1 MMNQMTVKQRM
12 YLIIASICLLFIVM
26 AFFALKIGT
35 ASRDTGIERTDKVM
49 LEDQKAKLQIVS
61 HSIAVAIGHAIEGIT
76 DKDAKIEM
84 IRKMVDD
91 IRFENDKSGYFF
103 VYAGTVN
110 VALPPKKSLQGKD
123 LADLKDKNNVYLV
136 RDLLNKAKEGGG
148 FVQYVWPKPGAGD
161 VPKLSYAEMIPG
173 TDMWIG
179 TGVYIDNIEAYKKQ
193 MSAAIASE
201 TRTNIIYMLAI
212 AGLIFAGII
221 ILCLI
226 ITAGISR
233 SLRTMIDKFQ
243 DIAEG
248 EGDLTKRIT
257 IKSKDEI
264 AELARWFNIFLEK
277 LQGIITIITQNT
289 SLMNSESRSLAEIA
303 GNLSAN
309 AGQTSSRSVNV
320 ATAAEEMSVNL
331 NNVAAAM
338 EESTTNTTM
347 VASAAEEMTAT
358 ITEIAQNAEA
368 AHNISEKAVQQ
379 AETTTERMAELGASA
394 DAISKVTET
403 ITEISEQT
411 NLLALNATIEA
422 ARAGEAGKGFAV
434 VANEIKEL
442 AKQTASATLDI
453 KKQIDD
459 VQRTTMTN
467 VQEIKD
473 ITNIIHSVNEIVSTI
488 STAVAEQS
496 AATQEI
502 AININQAATGLAEV
516 NENVSQVSVVA
527 GTITKDI
534 ALVSSA
540 SDEITGNS
548 TGVNNSSAD
557 LLKMANELKK
567 VVDGFKI

>member
-1 MMNQMTVKQRM
+1 MNKLTVKQRM

-49 LEDQKAKLQIVS
+49 LDDQKAKIQIAS

-76 DKDAKIEM
+76 DKNAKIEM

-91 IRFENDKSGYFF
+91 IRFETDKSGYFF
-103 VYAGTVN
+103 VYEGTVN

-161 VPKLSYAEMIPG
+161 VPKLSYSEMIPG

-193 MSAAIASE
+193 MSSAIASE
-201 TRTNIIYMLAI
+201 TRTNLIYMLTI
-212 AGLIFAGII
+212 AGVIFAGII
-221 ILCLI
+221 GLCLI
-226 ITAGISR
+226 ITVGISR
-233 SLRTMIDKFQ
+233 SLGTMIDKFQ

-248 EGDLTKRIT
+248 EGDLTKRIS

-277 LQGIITIITQNT
+277 LQGIITIIAQNT
-289 SLMNSESRSLAEIA
+289 ALMNSESKSLAEIA
-303 GNLSAN
+303 GNLSGNAN
-309 AGQTSSRSVNV
+309 QTSSRSVNV

-379 AETTTERMAELGASA
+379 AENTTERMAELGASA

-473 ITNIIHSVNEIVSTI
+473 IANIIHSVNEIVATI

-502 AININQAATGLAEV
+502 ATNINQAATGLAEV
-516 NENVSQVSVVA
+516 NENVSQVTVVA

-540 SDEITGNS
+540 ADEITGNS

-567 VVDGFKI
+567 VVDGFII